1 METLEPDD
9 PRELGSYRML
19 RRLGAGG
26 MGRVYLARSPGGRT
40 VAVKVV
46 RPDLAADAGFRER
59 FRHEAEI
66 AQAVSGQYTAAV
78 VDADPG
84 APLPWLATSYVL
96 GPDLTEVVAAHGPL
110 PEHTVRALGAGLAAA
125 LQEIHAAGLIHRDLK
140 PSNVLLAADGPR
152 VIDFG
157 IARAVDGTRMTQ
169 TGVVVGS
176 PGYMPP
182 EQAMGKDV
190 GPAGDVFSLGAVLAF
205 AVTGRSAFGDGA
217 ASHAAMLYQ
226 VVHGEADLTGIP
238 RSLLGLVRACLLK
251 DPAGRPAPAEIV
263 AALAP
268 QGVEGLLRDWLP
280 SAVAST
286 IATHA
291 AGILDLEAPEAQP
304 PAAGGTGAGAGAGAG
319 AGVGSA
325 AGGAGF
331 GPAPTML
338 DGAGTPAAGGA
349 PVGGTPAGGTPVG
362 GTPVAGSPAAGYGYP
377 PAQPAGY
384 GTPPGGTPQS
394 TPGYGTSPGGTA
406 QSTPGYGR
414 SPGGTAQST
423 PGHGTPAGGTAVP
436 GTVQLGA
443 SGSSGSSAA
452 RPTRRRALSL
462 ALGGAAAVAAVGGGT
477 AWWLG
482 RDTGADGTPAGGK
495 GGASAEPAAEN
506 FTTPPAG
513 VAPQPLWHRELADD
527 GTSAVPLLVH
537 DGLLLISGDPLV
549 AYDVKTGK
557 SRWSKP
563 DLVVPG
569 SQLLYR
575 DGRMYLPDGEYDGVL
590 IARDAA
596 TGEEVWRSRLG
607 KRIDIEDT
615 IAIDDQHVYVA
626 ASDFSESKSATDY
639 RTAVAAVS
647 LATRKTVWIQKR
659 DWGTDD
665 YDVEGSV
672 SGKYLVYADSK
683 FNLTVRDTATGAQL
697 WTKKIGDDWFWRPT
711 ASDGLVFLP
720 GDELTAVD
728 LKTGA
733 TRWTLSPSGRRGFY
747 TPTVIDGVLYVGD
760 HDRGIWA
767 VDVHTGKRIW
777 LCEDNDRGA
786 PEVFLKS
793 GTTLYCGAQAI
804 GGGVVALD
812 AKTGRK
818 RWSWTDNKG
827 TGDQWQIALSGSRLL
842 MANGSDVYAM
852 PAV

>member
-1 METLEPDD
+1 METLQPDD

-66 AQAVSGQYTAAV
+66 AQAVSGRYTAAV
-78 VDADPG
+78 VDADPE

-140 PSNVLLAADGPR
+140 PSNVLLAAAGPR

-190 GPAGDVFSLGAVLAF
+190 GPAGDIFSLGAVLAF
-205 AVTGRSAFGDGA
+205 AATGRSAFGDGA
-217 ASHAAMLYQ
+217 ASHAALLYQ
-226 VVHGEADLTGIP
+226 VVHGEPELTGIP

-251 DPAGRPAPAEIV
+251 DPADRPAPAEIA

-268 QGVEGLLRDWLP
+268 QGVEGVLRDWLP

-291 AGILDLEAPEAQP
+291 AGILDLEAPEAPEARP
-304 PAAGGTGAGAGAGAG
+304 PATTAGPGADTGAGTGVSAGAGAGAG
-319 AGVGSA
+319 AGVN
-325 AGGAGF
+325 AGMGAGGF

-338 DGAGTPAAGGA
+338 DRA
-349 PVGGTPAGGTPVG
+349 
-362 GTPVAGSPAAGYGYP
+362 
-377 PAQPAGY
+377 
-384 GTPPGGTPQS
+384 
-394 TPGYGTSPGGTA
+394 
-406 QSTPGYGR
+406 
-414 SPGGTAQST
+414 
-423 PGHGTPAGGTAVP
+423 GTPAGGTAVP
-436 GTVQLGA
+436 GGAVPGGAVPGTVRIGGP
-443 SGSSGSSAA
+443 GSSSAP
-452 RPTRRRALSL
+452 PTRRRALSL

-477 AWWLG
+477 AWWFG
-482 RDTGADGTPAGGK
+482 RDTGTDVTGTGGRR
-495 GGASAEPAAEN
+495 GVSGEPAAEH

-513 VAPQPLWHRELADD
+513 VAPQPLWHRSLTED
-527 GTSAVPLLVH
+527 TSAAVPLLVH

-549 AYDVKTGK
+549 AYDVRTGK
-557 SRWSKP
+557 PRWSKP

-569 SQLLYR
+569 SQLLFR
-575 DGRMYLPDGEYDGVL
+575 DGRMYLPDGEYDGVV

-596 TGEEVWRSRLG
+596 TGDEVWRSRLG
-607 KRIDIEDT
+607 KHIDVEDT
-615 IAIDDQHVYVA
+615 IAIDDRHLYVA
-626 ASDFSESKSATDY
+626 ASDYSESKSATEY
-639 RTAVAAVS
+639 RTAVAAIS
-647 LATRKTVWIQKR
+647 LATRKPVWIQRR

-672 SGKYLVYADSK
+672 SGTYLVYADSK
-683 FNLTVRDTATGAQL
+683 YNLTVRDTATGAQL
-697 WTKKIGDDWFWRPT
+697 WTRKIGDDWFWRPT

-720 GDELTAVD
+720 GEKLTAVD

-733 TRWTLSPSGRRGFY
+733 TRWTLSPNGRRGFH
-747 TPTVIDGVLYVGD
+747 TPTVIDGVLYVAD
-760 HDRGIWA
+760 HDRGVWA
-767 VDVHTGKRIW
+767 VDVRTGKRIW
-777 LCEDNDRGA
+777 LCEENDRGA

-793 GTTLYCGAQAI
+793 GTTLYCGAQAV

-812 AKTGRK
+812 ARTGRK

-842 MANGSDVYAM
+842 MANGEDAYAM

>member
-1 METLEPDD
+1 METLQPDD

-96 GPDLTEVVAAHGPL
+96 GPDLTEVVATHGPL

-140 PSNVLLAADGPR
+140 PSNVLLAAAGPR

-205 AVTGRSAFGDGA
+205 AATGRGAFGEA
-217 ASHAAMLYQ
+217 ASHAALLYQ
-226 VVHGEADLTGIP
+226 VVHGDPDLTGIP
-238 RSLLGLVRACLLK
+238 RPLLGLVRACLLK
-251 DPAGRPAPAEIV
+251 EPADRPAPAEIV
-263 AALAP
+263 TALAP

-291 AGILDLEAPEAQP
+291 AGILDLEAPEAR
-304 PAAGGTGAGAGAGAG
+304 AAVSPGAGASAGAGAVAG
-319 AGVGSA
+319 AV
-325 AGGAGF
+325 AGGF
-331 GPAPTML
+331 GPPPTML
-338 DGAGTPAAGGA
+338 DGAATPAAGAPVPGA
-349 PVGGTPAGGTPVG
+349 P
-362 GTPVAGSPAAGYGYP
+362 
-377 PAQPAGY
+377 
-384 GTPPGGTPQS
+384 
-394 TPGYGTSPGGTA
+394 
-406 QSTPGYGR
+406 
-414 SPGGTAQST
+414 
-423 PGHGTPAGGTAVP
+423 VP
-436 GTVQLGA
+436 GTVPFGA
-443 SGSSGSSAA
+443 SEAPARTARTA

-482 RDTGADGTPAGGK
+482 RDDGTAAGAPAGGK
-495 GGASAEPAAEN
+495 GVASGEPAAEN

-513 VAPQPLWHRELADD
+513 VAPQPLWHQPLAEDS
-527 GTSAVPLLVH
+527 TSTSVPLLVRN
-537 DGLLLISGDPLV
+537 GLLLISGDPLV

-557 SRWSKP
+557 PRWSKP
-563 DLVVPG
+563 DIVVPG
-569 SQLLYR
+569 SQLLHR
-575 DGRMYLPDGEYDGVL
+575 GGRIYLPDGDYDGVL
-590 IARDAA
+590 VARDAG

-607 KRIDIEDT
+607 KHIDIEDT
-615 IAIDDQHVYVA
+615 IAVDDEHVYVTA
-626 ASDFSESKSATDY
+626 KDYGESKSATEY
-639 RTAVAAVS
+639 RTAIAAVS
-647 LATRKTVWIQKR
+647 IATRKTVWIQKR

-672 SGKYLVYADSK
+672 AGKYLVYADSK
-683 FNLTVRDTATGAQL
+683 YNLTVRDTATGGQL
-697 WTKKIGDDWFWRPT
+697 WTKKIGDDWTWRPS

-728 LKTGA
+728 AKTGA
-733 TRWTLSPSGRRGFY
+733 TRWTLSPNGRRGFY
-747 TPTVIDGVLYVGD
+747 NPTVIDGVLYVAD

-767 VDVHTGKRIW
+767 VDVRTGKRIW
-777 LCEDNDRGA
+777 LCEENDRGA
-786 PEVFLKS
+786 PEVFLKY
-793 GTTLYCGAQAI
+793 GTTLYCGGQAVA
-804 GGGVVALD
+804 GGVVALD

-818 RWSWTDNKG
+818 RWSWTDNKD
-827 TGDQWQIALSGSRLL
+827 TGDQWQIALSGNRLL
-842 MANGSDVYAM
+842 TANGQDVYAM

>member
-1 METLEPDD
+1 MEILQPDD

-46 RPDLAADAGFRER
+46 RPDLAADTGFRER

-66 AQAVSGQYTAAV
+66 ARAVSGPYTAAV
-78 VDADPG
+78 VDADPE

-96 GPDLTEVVAAHGPL
+96 GPDLTDVVAAHGAL

-205 AVTGRSAFGDGA
+205 AATGRSAFGDGA
-217 ASHAAMLYQ
+217 ASHAALLYQ
-226 VVHGEADLTGIP
+226 VVHGEPELTDVP
-238 RSLLGLVRACLLK
+238 RSLLGLVRACLQK
-251 DPAGRPAPAEIV
+251 DPAARPAPAEIV
-263 AALAP
+263 TALAP
-268 QGVEGLLRDWLP
+268 QGVAGLLHDWLP

-291 AGILDLEAPEAQP
+291 AGILDLEAPEGAPAAQGVP
-304 PAAGGTGAGAGAGAG
+304 GAGEFGPAPGAGGPGSAPASGYGTPGSTPGAGHGTPSGGTPHPAPGYGTPAGGTGQPVPGY
-319 AGVGSA
+319 
-325 AGGAGF
+325 
-331 GPAPTML
+331 
-338 DGAGTPAAGGA
+338 GTPAGGTAQPA
-349 PVGGTPAGGTPVG
+349 PGYGTPAGGTPQPG
-362 GTPVAGSPAAGYGYP
+362 QGFGAATVADGAPALA
-377 PAQPAGY
+377 
-384 GTPPGGTPQS
+384 
-394 TPGYGTSPGGTA
+394 
-406 QSTPGYGR
+406 
-414 SPGGTAQST
+414 
-423 PGHGTPAGGTAVP
+423 
-436 GTVQLGA
+436 GTVRLGA
-443 SGSSGSSAA
+443 SGDPG
-452 RPTRRRALSL
+452 RPGRRRV
-462 ALGGAAAVAAVGGGT
+462 LGLAVGGAVAVAGVGGGV

-482 RDTGADGTPAGGK
+482 KGGDGDDTPAAGGK
-495 GGASAEPAAEN
+495 GGASGEPAAEH
-506 FTTPPAG
+506 FATPPAG
-513 VAPQPLWHRELADD
+513 VAPQPLWHRALTEDS
-527 GTSAVPLLVH
+527 TSTGVPLLVH

-557 SRWSKP
+557 PRWSKP

-575 DGRMYLPDGEYDGVL
+575 GGRMYLPDAEYDGVL
-590 IARDAA
+590 LARDAA
-596 TGEEVWRSRLG
+596 TGAEVWRSRLG
-607 KRIDIEDT
+607 KHIDVEDT
-615 IAIDDQHVYVA
+615 IAVDDRHVYVA
-626 ASDFSESKSATDY
+626 ASDFSDSKSATDY

-647 LATRKTVWIQKR
+647 IRTRKPVWIQKR

-665 YDVEGSV
+665 YDVQGSV
-672 SGKYLVYADSK
+672 SGRYLVYADSK
-683 FNLTVRDTATGAQL
+683 RNLTVRDTATGAQL
-697 WTKKIGDDWFWRPT
+697 WTKKTGDDWSRRP
-711 ASDGLVFLP
+711 ALADGLVFLP
-720 GDELTAVD
+720 GERLTAVD

-733 TRWTLSPSGRRGFY
+733 TRWTLSPNGRRGFY
-747 TPTVIDGVLYVGD
+747 NPTVIDGVLYAGD

-767 VDVHTGKRIW
+767 VDVRTGKRIW

-786 PEVFLKS
+786 PEVFVKY
-793 GTTLYCGAQAI
+793 GKTLYCGAQAV

-812 AKTGRK
+812 ARTGRK

-827 TGDQWQIALSGSRLL
+827 TGDQWQLALWGNRLL
-842 MANGSDVYAM
+842 MANGEDAYAM